1 MRKIVNTTKRWMFI
15 SMLFLGISLTVYAA
29 VTRVTISNLLV
40 DNITST
46 TADITVAYSGAR
58 EVQFYAS
65 FTPDG
70 EFHRVLSEATPG
82 EGFCYMTYYLGGLT
96 PNTTYYLKIR
106 AVSDPED
113 PDNGDSVYSDVISFT
128 TAIE

>member
-29 VTRVTISNLLV
+29 VSPVIISNISAS
-40 DNITST
+40 NIEAT
-46 TADITVAYSGAR
+46 TADISVVYSGAAR
-58 EVQFYAS
+58 LWFYAS

-70 EFHRVLSEATPG
+70 EFHLVTSIATPS

-106 AVSDPED
+106 AGNDPND
-113 PDNGDSVYSDVISFT
+113 PDEGDYVDSDVISFT